1 MLSVDLV
8 MWGCQERYAKIIP
21 PLMNNT
27 KIAHGNRNTLNCIIR
42 RKPKMDNLTD
52 ATFDPAIK
60 SGVVL
65 VDFYADWCGPCKMM
79 EPILTDISRSDG
91 INGYVKFYKLNV
103 DENAEVSKKYEVMSL
118 PTVMIFKD
126 GQEVRKIVGSV
137 GGGVFL
143 NELRKLVKL

>member
-1 MLSVDLV
+1 
-8 MWGCQERYAKIIP
+8 
-21 PLMNNT
+21 
-27 KIAHGNRNTLNCIIR
+27 
-42 RKPKMDNLTD
+42 MDNLTD